1 MGGGGEEPLHVLGG
15 AGVARTGAWAWST
28 LNKAELGTRLV
39 LLKLKENRVKI
50 VEIENLICNSRF
62 WLQGELRLN

>member
-15 AGVARTGAWAWST
+15 AGVAGARAWAWST

-39 LLKLKENRVKI
+39 LLKLKEKRVKN
-50 VEIENLICNSRF
+50 V
-62 WLQGELRLN
+62 